1 MLVVNN
7 FNNLTRWK
15 VTNIVLSSSRSS
27 KILATINEGYSV
39 QASTRCGNLTAAD
52 VEVRSGAAVQS
63 AGNCGL
69 TAAESNRCLL
79 KLLTVYCY
87 SLHFHH
93 DEVQRL

>member
-39 QASTRCGNLTAAD
+39 QAPTRCGNLTAAD
-52 VEVRSGAAVQS
+52 VEVRSGAAVLQS
-63 AGNCGL
+63 AGNKQMLVKTVNCI
-69 TAAESNRCLL
+69 LL
-79 KLLTVYCY
+79 
-87 SLHFHH
+87 
-93 DEVQRL
+93 

>member
-52 VEVRSGAAVQS
+52 VEVRSGAAELQS
-63 AGNCGL
+63 AGLRPDCSRVKQMLVKTVNCI
-69 TAAESNRCLL
+69 LL
-79 KLLTVYCY
+79 
-87 SLHFHH
+87 
-93 DEVQRL
+93 